1 MASGGNSSAAAASA
15 GGPARSTRPRN
26 RRALILAAA
35 SDLLYRHGYDHVSM
49 SDIARAV
56 EVGPSALYRHF
67 TGKQELLTEVV
78 LDELRPFGEILGD
91 PGDLDT
97 VLAELAGAALDHR
110 RLGVLW
116 QREARHLPPE
126 RREELKDKLRGVAS
140 GLASLA
146 RAHRAA
152 LTEEDARF
160 RAWCVFST
168 LTSPSY
174 HQVQLPRA
182 EFAEV
187 LHRMSRA
194 VLDLEPNEFTRPARP
209 AGQPRSPLLDQRVA
223 RRGLLLSAA
232 TRLFADHG
240 YASVTTEDI
249 GTAAGIAGPSVYN
262 HFASKQELL
271 DAAITRGSAWLE
283 LELERILTAARE
295 PAEALRT
302 ALRSY
307 VSFAYDYGG
316 FIDLLIGEVNH
327 LPEAERH
334 RARLTQHDYIAEW
347 VALLRQARPGIDPNC
362 ARVLVQAAVTT
373 ANDMSRTGTTRDV
386 GALLRVGTALMLS
399 TPEPVGPGRADSPPQ

>member
-1 MASGGNSSAAAASA
+1 MAPARGGSSAGVS
-15 GGPARSTRPRN
+15 PARPRN

-35 SDLLYRHGYDHVSM
+35 SDQLYRRGYDHVSM

-56 EVGPSALYRHF
+56 QVGPSALYRHF
-67 TGKQELLTEVV
+67 SSKQELLTEVV
-78 LDELRPFGEILGD
+78 RDELRPFGELLADRRELD
-91 PGDLDT
+91 P
-97 VLAELAGAALDHR
+97 VLAELSVAALDHR

-126 RREELKDKLRGVAS
+126 RREELKERLREVAS
-140 GLASLA
+140 GLAALA
-146 RAHRAA
+146 RAHRPE

-174 HQVQLPRA
+174 HQVQLPR
-182 EFAEV
+182 ERFAEV
-187 LHRMSRA
+187 LHRMARA
-194 VLDLEPNEFTRPARP
+194 VLDLGPNEFSRPARTRGP
-209 AGQPRSPLLDQRVA
+209 SPLLERRA
-223 RRGLLLSAA
+223 SRRGLLLSAA
-232 TRLFADHG
+232 TRLFADRG
-240 YASVTTEDI
+240 YAAVTTEDI
-249 GTAAGIAGPSVYN
+249 GTAAGIAGPSVYH

-283 LELERILTAARE
+283 LERILTAAQE
-295 PAEALRT
+295 PTEALRT

-307 VSFAYDYGG
+307 ISFAYDYGG
-316 FIDLLIGEVNH
+316 FIDLLIGEVTH

-334 RARLTQHDYIAEW
+334 RARLTQHDYVAEW
-347 VALLRQARPGIDPNC
+347 VALLVRARPELDADC

-386 GALLRVGTALMLS
+386 GALLRVGSALMFD
-399 TPEPVGPGRADSPPQ
+399 TPAPTPPE

>member
-1 MASGGNSSAAAASA
+1 MGSARGSA
-15 GGPARSTRPRN
+15 PARPRN

-35 SDLLYRHGYDHVSM
+35 SDQLYRRGYDHVSM

-56 EVGPSALYRHF
+56 QVGPSALYRHF
-67 TGKQELLTEVV
+67 SSKQELLTDVV
-78 LDELRPFGEILGD
+78 LDELRPFDTLLAD
-91 PGDLDT
+91 PRELEP
-97 VLAELAGAALDHR
+97 VLAELAETALEHR

-116 QREARHLPPE
+116 QREARHLRQS
-126 RREELKDKLRGVAS
+126 RRDELKEQLRGVAS
-140 GLASLA
+140 GLAALA
-146 RAHRAA
+146 RAHRPE

-160 RAWCVFST
+160 RAWCVFSA

-174 HQVQLPRA
+174 HQVQLPRTA
-182 EFAEV
+182 FTAV
-187 LHRMSRA
+187 LQHMAHA
-194 VLDLEPNEFTRPARP
+194 VLDLEPNEFTRSAR
-209 AGQPRSPLLDQRVA
+209 ASGQRSELLDRRVS

-240 YASVTTEDI
+240 YAAVTTEDI
-249 GTAAGIAGPSVYN
+249 GTAAGIAGPSVYH
-262 HFASKQELL
+262 HFTSKQELL

-307 VSFAYDYGG
+307 ISFAYDYGG

-327 LPEAERH
+327 LPEAARH
-334 RARLTQHDYIAEW
+334 RARQTQHDYIAEW
-347 VALLRQARPGIDPNC
+347 VALLVRARPELEPDT
-362 ARVLVQAAVTT
+362 ARVLVQAAVTI

-386 GALLRVGTALMLS
+386 GALLRVGETIMFD
-399 TPEPVGPGRADSPPQ
+399 TPCPDVNDEK